1 MQKFFTA
8 SEKKYIHY
16 SGLIMIY
23 MQAIRFLAD
32 YLNGDVY
39 YRTAYAE
46 QNYDRAKNQLTL
58 LKQLEGFLKSEY
70 DYKL

>member
-1 MQKFFTA
+1 
-8 SEKKYIHY
+8 
-16 SGLIMIY
+16 MIY
-23 MQAIRFLAD
+23 LQKIPCYGGATYDRPESDKLPLSKM
-32 YLNGDVY
+32 NGDVY